1 MQNPNKYRV
10 RVTREDRNL
19 SSGLNEVDVEF
30 RTLEESSVQLTPIL
44 ITSRSVFKVNQVL
57 KKKTLGPTSVM
68 SHHKKGLT
76 AFLPSRRLHCY
87 MQTAFVG
94 ELRFKCHKVD
104 SHLGPKAE
112 KRLSFMKM
120 CDVRR
125 NPPKSLSK
133 KETMI
138 CAASIGPLRSLAKCP
153 SRKEFSA

>member
-57 KKKTLGPTSVM
+57 KKKTLGPTSAM
-68 SHHKKGLT
+68 SHHKNGLT

-94 ELRFKCHKVD
+94 ELRFDHT
-104 SHLGPKAE
+104 SAI
-112 KRLSFMKM
+112 
-120 CDVRR
+120 
-125 NPPKSLSK
+125 KS
-133 KETMI
+133 I
-138 CAASIGPLRSLAKCP
+138 RV
-153 SRKEFSA
+153 